1 MGLADSFIASDQI
14 PALIDTLATTDAEPA
29 IALMGQVAPASNLT
43 AQRSW
48 IDQAFAGESVAA
60 IID

>member
-29 IALMGQVAPASNLT
+29 IALMGQVAPANLT
-43 AQRSW
+43 AQQSW